1 MSGEG
6 AFHLT
11 DRVKLDLLRLIE
23 ADNLKPG
30 DKVPP
35 ADQLC
40 VRFSVSRTV
49 VREAIASLKAEGRL
63 RSLRGSGVYVSKPP
77 DVIGVSATFMAA
89 PQEVS
94 DLLDFMEF
102 RISVEVEAAGLA
114 AERRTET
121 NLLRMGQALAQFH
134 RNVRDD
140 GLASD
145 ADRAF
150 HRAIADATNNNRFRL
165 FIDEVG
171 ERLIPRR
178 ALGARFPSEAS
189 KVEFLE
195 TIALEHERVFSAITE
210 RKPDEARVAMRR
222 HLEDGRRR
230 YREWRL
236 VQDAGNQLP

>member
-1 MSGEG
+1 MTAERP
-6 AFHLT
+6 FHLT

-40 VRFSVSRTV
+40 LRFSVSRTV

-63 RSLRGSGVYVSKPP
+63 RSLRGSGVYVSKPH
-77 DVIGVSATFMAA
+77 DTVGASSMFMAA
-89 PQEVS
+89 PQEIGDV
-94 DLLDFMEF
+94 LDFMEF
-102 RISVEVEAAGLA
+102 RIGVEVEAAGLA

-121 NLLRMGQALAQFH
+121 NLLRMEQALAQFRRH
-134 RNVRDD
+134 LEEKS
-140 GLASD
+140 LAID

-165 FIDEVG
+165 FVDEFG
-171 ERLIPRR
+171 DRLIPRR
-178 ALGARFPSEAS
+178 ALEAGFTSES
-189 KVEFLE
+189 KSEFLE
-195 TIALEHERVFSAITE
+195 AIQVEHQRVLKAITD

-230 YREWRL
+230 YREWSLAQETSTVR
-236 VQDAGNQLP
+236 